1 MEHNF
6 FGFGDIAELGFEI
19 KNAGTYSVELY
30 YTLAPDYGCFDVY
43 LNGYLLKESLN
54 CQHKILTTKCWKMGK
69 HFLPQGMNVIKFV
82 QKKVLPN
89 TNPGG
94 LGIDCLKIK

>member
-1 MEHNF
+1 
-6 FGFGDIAELGFEI
+6 
-19 KNAGTYSVELY
+19 
-30 YTLAPDYGCFDVY
+30 
-43 LNGYLLKESLN
+43 
-54 CQHKILTTKCWKMGK
+54 MGK

-94 LGIDCLKIK
+94 WELIALKLSDIKIVI